1 MLIFVIDDEKPLL
14 HDAQIAI
21 EAAAPEAEL
30 RLFDRGTAALTAI
43 TEEGLAPDIVFSDI
57 EMPGVSGLELAV
69 RLKTLSP
76 ETRIVFVTG
85 YSQYA
90 VDAFQ
95 LRVQGYV
102 MKPLTPEQVRVELSL
117 LPAPPAA
124 QPEKLRV
131 QCFGSFEVFWQGEPL
146 KFGRRQ
152 TKELLAYL
160 IDRRGALCTAE
171 EIIAALW
178 GDNGELRND
187 KHRIRNF
194 VGDLKATLQ
203 SIGMDS
209 ALIRQG
215 SRIAIRPKFF
225 DCDYYRM
232 LEGDMAAINTFRGE
246 YMANYSWAELTAG
259 KLYFEQL

>member
-14 HDAQIAI
+14 HDAQVAI
-21 EAAAPEAEL
+21 EAAAPGAEL
-30 RLFDRGTAALTAI
+30 RLFDRSTDALAAIA
-43 TEEGLAPDIVFSDI
+43 EEGCTPDIVFTDI

-69 RLKTLSP
+69 KLKTLSP

-90 VDAFQ
+90 VEAFQ

-102 MKPLTPEQVRVELSL
+102 MKPLTAEQVRVELSL
-117 LPAPPAA
+117 LPASPAP
-124 QPEKLRV
+124 QKNQLRV
-131 QCFGSFEVFWQGEPL
+131 QCFGSFEVFWKDEPL
-146 KFGRRQ
+146 RFGRRQ

-160 IDRRGALCTAE
+160 IDRRGALCTTE

-178 GDNGELRND
+178 GEGGDLRND
-187 KHRIRNF
+187 KHRVRNF
-194 VGDLKATLQ
+194 VGDLKATLG
-203 SIGMDS
+203 SIGMED

-215 SRIAIRPKFF
+215 SRIAIRPERF

-232 LEGDMAAINTFRGE
+232 LAGDASEVNTFRGE
-246 YMANYSWAELTAG
+246 YMSNYSWAELTAG
-259 KLYFEQL
+259 KLYFEQA

>member
-14 HDAQIAI
+14 HDAQVAI
-21 EAAAPEAEL
+21 EAAAPGAEL
-30 RLFDRGTAALTAI
+30 RLFDRSTDALAAIA
-43 TEEGLAPDIVFSDI
+43 EEGCAPDIVFTDI

-69 RLKTLSP
+69 KLKTLSP

-90 VDAFQ
+90 VEAFQ

-102 MKPLTPEQVRVELSL
+102 MKPLTAEQVRVELSL
-117 LPAPPAA
+117 LPAPPQP

-131 QCFGSFEVFWQGEPL
+131 QCFGSFEVFWKDEPL
-146 KFGRRQ
+146 RFGRRQ

-160 IDRRGALCTAE
+160 IDRRGAFCTAE

-178 GDNGELRND
+178 GESGDLRND

-194 VGDLKATLQ
+194 VGDLKATLS
-203 SIGMDS
+203 SIGMED
-209 ALIRQG
+209 ALIR
-215 SRIAIRPKFF
+215 
-225 DCDYYRM
+225 
-232 LEGDMAAINTFRGE
+232 
-246 YMANYSWAELTAG
+246 
-259 KLYFEQL
+259 

>member
-30 RLFDRGTAALTAI
+30 RLFDRGAAALNAI
-43 TEEGLAPDIVFSDI
+43 RTEGLTPDIVFSDI
-57 EMPGVSGLELAV
+57 EMPGISGLKLAV
-69 RLKTLSP
+69 KLKTLSP

-90 VDAFQ
+90 VEAFQ
-95 LRVQGYV
+95 IRVQGYV

-117 LPAPPAA
+117 LPAPPE
-124 QPEKLRV
+124 PEPQKLRV
-131 QCFGSFEVFWQGEPL
+131 QCFGNFEVFWQDEPL
-146 KFGRRQ
+146 RFARRQ

-160 IDRRGALCTAE
+160 IDRRGALCSAE

-178 GDNGELRND
+178 GESKELRND
-187 KHRIRNF
+187 KHRVRNF
-194 VGDLKATLQ
+194 VGDLKAVMH
-203 SIGMDS
+203 SIGMDD
-209 ALIRQG
+209 ALIRQVT
-215 SRIAIRPKFF
+215 SIAIRPERF

-232 LEGDMAAINTFRGE
+232 LAGDIAAINAFRGE
-246 YMANYSWAELTAG
+246 YMSNYSWAELTAG
-259 KLYFEQL
+259 KLYFKQF

>member
-14 HDAQIAI
+14 HDAQVAI
-21 EAAAPEAEL
+21 EAAAPGAEL
-30 RLFDRGTAALTAI
+30 RLFDRSTDALAAIAD
-43 TEEGLAPDIVFSDI
+43 EGCVPDIVFTDI

-69 RLKTLSP
+69 KLKTLSP

-85 YSQYA
+85 YSHYA
-90 VDAFQ
+90 VEAFQ

-117 LPAPPAA
+117 LPAAPEP

-178 GDNGELRND
+178 GENGDLRND

-194 VGDLKATLQ
+194 VGDLKATLKN
-203 SIGMDS
+203 IGMED

-215 SRIAIRPKFF
+215 SRIAIRPERF

-232 LEGDMAAINTFRGE
+232 LAGDASAVNTFQGE
-246 YMANYSWAELTAG
+246 YMSNYSWAELTAG
-259 KLYFEQL
+259 KLYFEQI